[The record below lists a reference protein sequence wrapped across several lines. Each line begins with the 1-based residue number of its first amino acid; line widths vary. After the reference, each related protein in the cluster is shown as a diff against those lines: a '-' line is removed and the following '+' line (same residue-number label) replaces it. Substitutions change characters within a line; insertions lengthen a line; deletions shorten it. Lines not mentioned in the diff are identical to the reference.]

1 MMIEAMTFDLGG
13 SPSVSLSLVSSD
25 GLAPL
30 SLPIEGSVE
39 KFRQFMEG
47 DARQQ
52 PDVSCGLAALS
63 QKLAASRETAD
74 APHVPPVTSQDASLA
89 SAVSRLAPD
98 QLQISEP
105 ETAVVSHA
113 AEASAADAPGGVVDS
128 WEKRRPAA
136 SEAGESIRVAEAAD
150 ATRTELPF
158 GDTALLRGICAPHP
172 GVNSAVD
179 APVRDA
185 QQTVERAIIEKPI
198 IEKPII
204 ERAIIEQPVA
214 EMPAVDVPV
223 IAKPVIARPIVE
235 KPDAEPLDSPDV
247 VPVIA
252 KPVVARP
259 IVEKPDAAP
268 LDSPDVV
275 PVIAKPVVARPIVEK
290 PDAAPLDSPDVRVPQ
305 SHLAS
310 HGAET
315 PTAVTTAPEPRVAT
329 SPVAEAPASVETSPS
344 HAPLGQRAHNV
355 AEAAVETPVHETP
368 ILETTAPEPRA
379 VSIPASEAPAAANVP
394 RVAEARPIPKEYVEM
409 RSAATTIEL
418 RGNPPAKV
426 QILSSDGLAPL
437 PVPRAAVRFA
447 SAMEDD
453 ARGTETPLVHNPLV
467 APSPLDAGMAAPPSE
482 LAASAASA
490 RTEVIV
496 ETVNEIVETVVDRIS
511 VTPSLGRGGGD
522 IRITLRP
529 TVLDGSTIKL
539 SASGGNL
546 TVAVAP
552 ATPEAASTAAA
563 ALPRLEAAL
572 AAHAPA
578 FLHVAVVLSAVKK
591 GKANETA

>member
-63 QKLAASRETAD
+63 QELAASRETAD

-128 WEKRRPAA
+128 REKRRSAA

-172 GVNSAVD
+172 GVNSSVD

-185 QQTVERAIIEKPI
+185 QQIV
-198 IEKPII
+198 EKPII

-247 VPVIA
+247 VPVVA
-252 KPVVARP
+252 KPVIARP

-268 LDSPDVV
+268 LDSPGVV
-275 PVIAKPVVARPIVEK
+275 PVVAKPVIARPIVEK
-290 PDAAPLDSPDVRVPQ
+290 PGAEPLDSPDVRVPQ

-315 PTAVTTAPEPRVAT
+315 PTAVTTAPEPR
-329 SPVAEAPASVETSPS
+329 
-344 HAPLGQRAHNV
+344 
-355 AEAAVETPVHETP
+355 
-368 ILETTAPEPRA
+368 A
-379 VSIPASEAPAAANVP
+379 VSIPASEAPAAANMP
-394 RVAEARPIPKEYVEM
+394 RVAEARPIPKEDVEM
-409 RSAATTIEL
+409 RSEATTIEL

-496 ETVNEIVETVVDRIS
+496 ETVNEIVETVVYRIS

>member
-1 MMIEAMTFDLGG
+1 
-13 SPSVSLSLVSSD
+13 
-25 GLAPL
+25 
-30 SLPIEGSVE
+30 
-39 KFRQFMEG
+39 
-47 DARQQ
+47 
-52 PDVSCGLAALS
+52 
-63 QKLAASRETAD
+63 
-74 APHVPPVTSQDASLA
+74 
-89 SAVSRLAPD
+89 
-98 QLQISEP
+98 
-105 ETAVVSHA
+105 
-113 AEASAADAPGGVVDS
+113 
-128 WEKRRPAA
+128 
-136 SEAGESIRVAEAAD
+136 
-150 ATRTELPF
+150 
-158 GDTALLRGICAPHP
+158 
-172 GVNSAVD
+172 
-179 APVRDA
+179 
-185 QQTVERAIIEKPI
+185 
-198 IEKPII
+198 
-204 ERAIIEQPVA
+204 
-214 EMPAVDVPV
+214 
-223 IAKPVIARPIVE
+223 
-235 KPDAEPLDSPDV
+235 
-247 VPVIA
+247 
-252 KPVVARP
+252 
-259 IVEKPDAAP
+259 
-268 LDSPDVV
+268 
-275 PVIAKPVVARPIVEK
+275 
-290 PDAAPLDSPDVRVPQ
+290 
-305 SHLAS
+305 
-310 HGAET
+310 
-315 PTAVTTAPEPRVAT
+315 
-329 SPVAEAPASVETSPS
+329 
-344 HAPLGQRAHNV
+344 
-355 AEAAVETPVHETP
+355 
-368 ILETTAPEPRA
+368 
-379 VSIPASEAPAAANVP
+379 
-394 RVAEARPIPKEYVEM
+394 M